1 MLRQPGEGQV
11 GTLALC
17 RYPQARC
24 PWLLTD
30 TLVEAP
36 APCPLEKQ
44 QRPVDRERTPKCGP
58 QRTPAL
64 PHRTNGWGGEDG
76 GLVGT
81 DYGPSR
87 PKQKKSPQNKRTEWR
102 CILNAHILFL
112 LSRFSL
118 CVLLFHHSNVTVHQT
133 LAPAAAMF
141 QRQSYGEAFHRHSR
155 RKAGNRT
162 QQSEALKITRKG
174 KKTLESLRPTLLP
187 PRKTTPVATVSSQAS
202 PPSQEPSPLPSSVLA
217 FLARS
222 FHLNL

>member
-1 MLRQPGEGQV
+1 MGQLGDIVCSLALWVHLLPTQASMAAEVWMLRQPGEGQV

-87 PKQKKSPQNKRTEWR
+87 PKQKKSPHRTNE
-102 CILNAHILFL
+102 LNGDVF
-112 LSRFSL
+112 
-118 CVLLFHHSNVTVHQT
+118 
-133 LAPAAAMF
+133 
-141 QRQSYGEAFHRHSR
+141 
-155 RKAGNRT
+155 
-162 QQSEALKITRKG
+162 
-174 KKTLESLRPTLLP
+174 
-187 PRKTTPVATVSSQAS
+187 
-202 PPSQEPSPLPSSVLA
+202 
-217 FLARS
+217 
-222 FHLNL
+222 